1 MIPRPI
7 MFHQLARPLATFLHA
22 SWFLLSRSAHSRLN
36 HDRFRQWFCKFVVS
50 LHQPLVNFGS
60 STFHSRNHR
69 PSFRN
74 KPFVHR
80 TFISLD
86 DSAPETAHSKFSK
99 AKKEMKA
106 FLAYIEAIQGEAT
119 LLLNSLLLQHRE
131 NLAMLQL
138 METQAALRDVSLH
151 GKNMTM

>member
-1 MIPRPI
+1 
-7 MFHQLARPLATFLHA
+7 
-22 SWFLLSRSAHSRLN
+22 
-36 HDRFRQWFCKFVVS
+36 
-50 LHQPLVNFGS
+50 
-60 STFHSRNHR
+60 
-69 PSFRN
+69 
-74 KPFVHR
+74 
-80 TFISLD
+80 
-86 DSAPETAHSKFSK
+86 
-99 AKKEMKA
+99 MKA